1 MSRHAIVRIN
11 LNHLQH
17 NYQVLQLRVGQ
28 SEIMAI
34 VKADA
39 YGHGLDLVAP
49 ALFAAGCRH
58 FGVTDALEGS
68 ALRQLVAGEG
78 DVEIT
83 LLSGI
88 YDAED
93 AKLATQHQ
101 LTPTITEPDHLSL
114 LHQADFHGRV
124 WIKVDT
130 GMHRLGSS
138 DPVALLS
145 QCRKQA
151 IGVRGIM
158 SHLACAD
165 TPTHPMNRQ
174 QLAAFRD
181 LRSRIDSNLP
191 ASLLNSAGIAAIPE
205 HGMDMVR
212 PGIALYGSEPITDQP
227 LGLKPVMQFTGAVMQ
242 IRQIPTGAQ
251 LSYGA
256 TFRAEKNMRIA
267 VLSLGYADGLPRAL
281 SNRGHAFFDGRKLSV
296 VGRVCMDYTM
306 LDVTDIDI
314 QPGDAVEFWGDHIL
328 ANDVAA
334 SIDTISYTLFT
345 GIAARVARIAE
356 QFDRCKTGRCKAD

>member
-1 MSRHAIVRIN
+1 MIHNMSRPAIARIN

-17 NYQVLQLRVGQ
+17 NYQVLQQRAGQ

-39 YGHGLDLVAP
+39 YGHGLNLVAP

-58 FGVTDALEGS
+58 FGVTDAVEGS
-68 ALRQLVAGEG
+68 ALRQLFAGEG

-88 YDAED
+88 FDAED
-93 AKLATQHQ
+93 AKLAAQHQ
-101 LTPTITEPDHLSL
+101 LIPTTTEPDQLSL

-138 DPVALLS
+138 DPAALLS

-151 IGVRGIM
+151 ISVRGIM

-165 TPTHPMNRQ
+165 TPGHPMNRQ
-174 QLAAFRD
+174 QLDAFRD

-242 IRQIPTGAQ
+242 IRQIPAGAQ

-256 TFRAEKNMRIA
+256 TFRACKSMRIA
-267 VLSLGYADGLPRAL
+267 VISLGYADGFPRAL
-281 SNRGHAFFDGRKLSV
+281 GNRGQAFFDGRKLPV

-306 LDVTDIDI
+306 LDVTDIEI

-328 ANDVAA
+328 ASDVAR
-334 SIDTISYTLFT
+334 SLDTISYTLFT
-345 GIAARVARIAE
+345 GVNRRVQRVATP
-356 QFDRCKTGRCKAD
+356 FD